1 MKIGIVFDADHHG
14 GGGFYQSLR
23 TLDIILKNKKDNIN
37 SKLLLPTI
45 IQKNRYLI

>member
-23 TLDIILKNKKDNIN
+23 TLDIILKIKNNIN